1 MNSVALHLVPRAIP
15 VYMWVDV
22 SPSSPARAAPASG
35 APRDFRALYEAEFSY
50 VWNSLRRLG
59 APPAHIED
67 LAHDTFVT
75 AWRRMGD
82 YDPSRPI
89 RPWLFG
95 IAFRVASDFR
105 KRAFQQREVPDEN
118 LDKVDAEDDRASPV
132 DHVAAREA
140 RELVMR
146 ALESMPVERR
156 AVFVMHELDGH
167 AAPEIADAMSI
178 PLNTAYSRLRLA
190 RQDFAAAIK
199 RIQASERGAR

>member
-1 MNSVALHLVPRAIP
+1 MNSVALHLDGRAIP
-15 VYMWVDV
+15 GYMYVPV
-22 SPSSPARAAPASG
+22 PPSAPARATPASG

-82 YDPSRPI
+82 FDSSRPI

-105 KRAFQQREVPDEN
+105 KRAFQHREVSDEN
-118 LDKVDAEDDRASPV
+118 LEQLDVEDDRLSPV

-140 RELVMR
+140 RELVLR
-146 ALESMPVERR
+146 ALESMPIERR

-167 AAPEIADAMSI
+167 AAPEIAAAMAI

-199 RIQASERGAR
+199 RIQAEGGGR

>member
-1 MNSVALHLVPRAIP
+1 MDSVALDLEVRAVPG
-15 VYMWVDV
+15 YMWVAV
-22 SPSSPARAAPASG
+22 SPSAPARAAPASG
-35 APRDFRALYEAEFSY
+35 GPKDFRALYEAEFSY
-50 VWNSLRRLG
+50 VWSSLRRLG
-59 APPAHIED
+59 APSAHIED

-82 YDPSRPI
+82 FDSSRPI

-105 KRAFQQREVPDEN
+105 KRAFHRREVSEEN
-118 LDKVDAEDDRASPV
+118 LEQLGAEDDRASPV

-140 RELVMR
+140 RELVLR
-146 ALESMPVERR
+146 ALDSMPIERR

-167 AAPEIADAMSI
+167 AAPEIAEAMAI

-199 RIQASERGAR
+199 RIQAEGGRR